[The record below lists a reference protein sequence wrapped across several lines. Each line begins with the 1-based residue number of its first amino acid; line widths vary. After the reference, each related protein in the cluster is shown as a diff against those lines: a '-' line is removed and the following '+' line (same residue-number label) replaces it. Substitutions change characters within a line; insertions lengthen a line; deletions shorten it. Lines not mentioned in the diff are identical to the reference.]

1 MTNNQ
6 LLKFFQLQRQIFG
19 VCPHTGNVFRLSEC
33 HIYVKKKPEPD
44 WLQRI
49 EIAQVKIDNIS
60 EKLDE
65 REDEVAEQARV
76 KGRKE
81 ASAAIKK
88 FDNCFNPRKLNPDDS
103 KVIFNPI
110 DYIIFNGMKSGL
122 MKNILLVDSIKT
134 NETDKQ
140 IQKSIEKTVE
150 RENYEWV
157 TLRIADNGDIKQ
169 E

>member
-19 VCPHTGNVFRLSEC
+19 VCPHTGNVFRLSDC

-44 WLQRI
+44 WLQKI
-49 EIAQVKIDNIS
+49 EISQTKIDNIS
-60 EKLDE
+60 DKLDE
-65 REDEVAEQARV
+65 REEEVAEQARI
-76 KGRKE
+76 KGRRD

-88 FDNCFNPRKLNPDDS
+88 FDKCFNPRKLNPDDS

-122 MKNILLVDSIKT
+122 MKNVLLVDSIKT
-134 NETDKQ
+134 TTADKQ
-140 IQKSIEKTVE
+140 IQKSIDKVVEKG
-150 RENYEWV
+150 NYEWI
-157 TLRIADNGDIKQ
+157 TLRIEDNGNIKQ

>member
-19 VCPHTGNVFRLSEC
+19 VCPHTGNIFRLSDC

-49 EIAQVKIDNIS
+49 GIAQTKIDSIS

-65 REDEVAEQARV
+65 RAEEVAEQARV
-76 KGRKE
+76 VGRKE
-81 ASAAIKK
+81 ADIAIRK
-88 FDNCFNPRKLNPDDS
+88 FDKCFNPRKLNPDDS

-110 DYIIFNGMKSGL
+110 DYIVFNGMKLGQ
-122 MKNILLVDSIKT
+122 MKNVLLVDSIKT
-134 NETDKQ
+134 TTTDKQ
-140 IQKSIEKTVE
+140 IQKSIDKVVEKG
-150 RENYEWV
+150 NYEWI
-157 TLRIADNGDIKQ
+157 TLRIEDNGNIKQ

>member
-19 VCPHTGNVFRLSEC
+19 VCPHTNIPFRLSDC
-33 HIYVKKKPEPD
+33 HIYMKNKPELD
-44 WLQRI
+44 WLQKI
-49 EIAQVKIDNIS
+49 EIKQSKLDLIS
-60 EKLDE
+60 EKLDQ
-65 REDEVAEQARV
+65 RQDEVAEEARI

-81 ASAAIKK
+81 ASAAVKK
-88 FDNCFNPRKLNPDDS
+88 FDKCFNPRKLNPDDS

-122 MKNILLVDSIKT
+122 MKNIILSDSIKT
-134 NETDKQ
+134 TPLDKQ
-140 IQKSIEKTVE
+140 IQKSIEKVVE
-150 RENYEWV
+150 RGNYEWM
-157 TLRIADNGDIKQ
+157 TLRIEDNGNIKQ